1 MSRITP
7 RLVGD
12 AIQILASIGML
23 AGLVVLIVEVVGMR
37 APSSGAGSAVS
48 PAGHPSVSV
57 LPAVSAQ
64 RQQELEVFVHQNCTP
79 CHGSEGSLA
88 PFLSPANLQLLSE
101 NAISLTILHGRQ
113 KGMPAWDSQLSDA
126 DAHWIAGY
134 LKRGGFVR

>member
-1 MSRITP
+1 MSRLTP

-12 AIQILASIGML
+12 AIQILASVGML
-23 AGLVVLIVEVVGMR
+23 AGLVILIIEVIGMR
-37 APSSGAGSAVS
+37 EPSTGAGSAVS
-48 PAGHPSVSV
+48 PAGHPSASV
-57 LPAVSAQ
+57 LPAVTAERQ
-64 RQQELEVFVHQNCTP
+64 RALEAFVHQNCTL

-88 PFLSPANLQLLSE
+88 PFLSPANLQHLSE

-113 KGMPAWDSQLSDA
+113 KGMPAWESQLSAA